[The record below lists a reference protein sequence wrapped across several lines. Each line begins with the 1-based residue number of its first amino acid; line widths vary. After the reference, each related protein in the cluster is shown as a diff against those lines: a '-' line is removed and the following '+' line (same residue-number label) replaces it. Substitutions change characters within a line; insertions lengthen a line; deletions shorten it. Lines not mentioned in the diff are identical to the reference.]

1 MNEARYRET
10 DGWRELKEIIRERCV
25 LKGRFVLSSG
35 QVSDYYFDCRNITL
49 HARGSLLI
57 ADTIM
62 DILDVIEA
70 GGFPVEAI
78 GGPTLGADPIAAT
91 AAMRSEQLPRNSVQ
105 AFIVRKE
112 PKKHGTN
119 LDIENAPPEGAG
131 VVIVEDVVTTGGA
144 IFRALEKIEGAG
156 LKVLGVITIVDREQG
171 GGEKLSA
178 RYPFFP
184 LFLKSDFD

>member
-10 DGWRELKEIIRERCV
+10 DGWRELKEIIRERCF

>member
-1 MNEARYRET
+1 MSEARYRET
-10 DGWRELKEIIRERCV
+10 EGWRELRQIITERCF

-49 HARGSLLI
+49 HPRGSLLI
-57 ADTIM
+57 ADAIM
-62 DILDVIEA
+62 DILEEIESA
-70 GGFPVEAI
+70 GTPVAAI

-91 AAMRSEQLPRNSVQ
+91 AAMRSEQVERDPVQ

-156 LKVLGVITIVDREQG
+156 LQVLGVICIVDRQAG
-171 GGEKLSA
+171 GGEKLAA
-178 RYPFFP
+178 RYPFYP
-184 LFLKSDFD
+184 LFVKTDFD

>member
-1 MNEARYRET
+1 MSEARYRET
-10 DGWRELKEIIRERCV
+10 DGWRELKRLITERCF

-49 HARGSLLI
+49 HPRGSLLI
-57 ADTIM
+57 ADA
-62 DILDVIEA
+62 ILSIIE
-70 GGFPVEAI
+70 GIESRGTPVRGV

-91 AAMRSEQLPRNSVQ
+91 VAMRSAQLPREPVE

-119 LDIENAPPEGAG
+119 LDIENAPGEGAG

-144 IFRALEKIEGAG
+144 IFRALEKVEGAG
-156 LKVLGVITIVDREQG
+156 LAVLGVVCIVDRQAG
-171 GGEKLSA
+171 GGKKLA
-178 RYPFFP
+178 AKYPFYP
-184 LFLKSDFD
+184 LFNKSDFD

>member
-1 MNEARYRET
+1 MSEARYRET
-10 DGWRELKEIIRERCV
+10 EGWLELKEIIRERCF

-57 ADTIM
+57 ADAIM
-62 DILDVIEA
+62 GILDVIEA
-70 GGFPVEAI
+70 GASKVDAI

-91 AAMRSEQLPRNSVQ
+91 AAMRSAQLPRNAVQ

-119 LDIENAPPEGAG
+119 LDIENAPAAGAG

-156 LKVLGVITIVDREQG
+156 LKVLGVISIIDREQG
-171 GGEKLSA
+171 GGEKLAA
-178 RYPFFP
+178 RYPFYP

>member
-1 MNEARYRET
+1 MSEAGYRKT
-10 DGWRELKEIIRERCV
+10 DGWQELKRIITERCF

-49 HARGSLLI
+49 HPRGSLLI
-57 ADTIM
+57 ADAIM
-62 DILDVIEA
+62 DILGEIESA
-70 GGFPVEAI
+70 GTPVTAI

-91 AAMRSEQLPRNSVQ
+91 AAMRSEQLPRDPVQ

-156 LKVLGVITIVDREQG
+156 LTVLGVICIVDRQAG
-171 GGEKLSA
+171 GGEKLAAS
-178 RYPFFP
+178 YPFYP
-184 LFLKSDFD
+184 LFVKTDFD